1 MFLGRYSHNLDKKG
15 RLTIPARFR
24 EALEGGAYLVQG
36 FDRNLMVLTPEVFT
50 RIYRRV
56 NALSM
61 TDPVARQL
69 KRLIFSA
76 ASPVEVDGAGRILIP
91 PYLRE
96 AVGLQGEAVVVGV
109 GDYFEI
115 WPPESWDGQMA
126 LLQDADANARRFA
139 ALDISPV
146 DNASPG
152 DA

>member
-1 MFLGRYSHNLDKKG
+1 MFLGRYHHNLDKKG
-15 RLTIPARFR
+15 RLTIPVRFR
-24 EALEGGAYLVQG
+24 EALQEGAYLVQG
-36 FDRNLMVLTPEVFT
+36 FDRNLMVLTPPVFE
-50 RIYRRV
+50 RIYHRV

-96 AVGLQGEAVVVGV
+96 AVALNGEAVVVGV

-115 WPPESWDGQMA
+115 WPPQDWQQQMN
-126 LLQDADANARRFA
+126 LLQDAEANARRFA
-139 ALDISPV
+139 ALDL
-146 DNASPG
+146 SPG
-152 DA
+152 GETPPAV

>member
-1 MFLGRYSHNLDKKG
+1 MFLGRYHHTLDKKG

-24 EALEGGAYLVQG
+24 DALEGGAYLVQG
-36 FDRNLMVLTPEVFT
+36 FDRNLMVLTPPVFE

-76 ASPVEVDGAGRILIP
+76 ASPVEVDRAGRILIP

-96 AVGLQGEAVVVGV
+96 AIALEGEAVVVGV

-115 WPPESWDGQMA
+115 WPATAWEEQMA
-126 LLQDADANARRFA
+126 VLQDAEANAQRFA

-146 DNASPG
+146 D
-152 DA
+152 DAP

>member
-1 MFLGRYSHNLDKKG
+1 MFLGRYRHTLDKKG

-24 EALEGGAYLVQG
+24 EALHDGAFLVQG
-36 FDRNLMVLTPEVFT
+36 FDRNLMVLTPDVFE

-76 ASPVEVDGAGRILIP
+76 ASPVELDSAGRILIP

-96 AVGLQGEAVVVGV
+96 AVALSDEAVVVGV

-115 WPPESWDGQMA
+115 WPPADWEGQQA

-146 DNASPG
+146 EAESAG
-152 DA
+152 A

>member
-1 MFLGRYSHNLDKKG
+1 MFLGRYRHNLDRKG
-15 RLTIPARFR
+15 RLTIPSRFR
-24 EALEGGAYLVQG
+24 EPLQGGAYLVQG
-36 FDRNLMVLTPEVFT
+36 FDRNLMVLTPSVFE

-76 ASPVEVDGAGRILIP
+76 ASPVEVDSAGRILIP
-91 PYLRE
+91 PYLRD
-96 AVGLQGEAVVVGV
+96 AIGLEGAAEVVGV

-115 WPPESWDGQMA
+115 WPPEAWEEQMDI
-126 LLQDADANARRFA
+126 LQDAEANARRFA

-146 DNASPG
+146 GEAP